1 MKPNTFHHTSALL
14 LSLIGL
20 ASSPAFALDITGDT
34 VTTDL
39 TVKGGS
45 ITLNN
50 NSSTNSSQLR
60 FNSTNRITSSWLNAP
75 GTWVWSHGSTP
86 TDVMSLD
93 SGNVLSLYDLGTSS
107 TNPAIILNPGNSG
120 STPVIAPSIT
130 VGGNL
135 VLTSSNAQ
143 TILGSQGYL
152 RVVGGVL
159 NLPSTTSSNS
169 STTGALTV
177 AGGIGIA
184 KDSWVN
190 GIRIGRGA
198 GNAPSNTALGVA
210 TLNNNTVTSGS
221 SNGTSNTAVGYGALY
236 ENTTGWSNTA
246 TGWNAMREN
255 TVGQRNTSLGSQS
268 FRYQITGSHNV
279 VLGWFA
285 GCDLE
290 SGADLTAADESVF
303 IGAATRAKTD
313 GNQNSIV
320 IGYNAIGDGSNTT
333 VIGNSATVSTRLE
346 GEIKVEA
353 LRISGQVIIEQP
365 QGDIS
370 MGDYQ

>member
-1 MKPNTFHHTSALL
+1 MKPNTFHQSTALL

-20 ASSPAFALDITGDT
+20 AASPAFALDITGDT

-50 NSSTNSSQLR
+50 NSTTTSSQLR

-75 GTWVWSHGSTP
+75 GTWVWSHGTTP

-107 TNPAIILNPGNSG
+107 VNPAIILNPGNPG

-135 VLTSSNAQ
+135 VLTAFNAQ

-159 NLPSTTSSNS
+159 NMPSTTSSTS

-177 AGGIGIA
+177 AGGIGVA
-184 KDSWVN
+184 MDSWVN

-198 GNAPSNTALGVA
+198 GNIPSNTAFGVASLNSNNSNGIANAAFGYAALENNTSGRSNTALGWMS
-210 TLNNNTVTSGS
+210 L
-221 SNGTSNTAVGYGALY
+221 
-236 ENTTGWSNTA
+236 
-246 TGWNAMREN
+246 RDN
-255 TVGQRNTSLGSQS
+255 TVGIRNTGTGNQAL
-268 FRYQITGSHNV
+268 RYQLLGSHNTA
-279 VLGWFA
+279 LGWYA
-285 GCDLE
+285 GALVE
-290 SGADLTAADESVF
+290 SGASMTSANESIF
-303 IGAATRAKTD
+303 IGADSRAKAD

-320 IGYNAIGDGSNTT
+320 IGYGTVGDGSNTT
-333 VIGNSATVSTRLE
+333 VIGNNSTLTTRLE
-346 GEIKVEA
+346 GETKVEA
-353 LRISGQVIIEQP
+353 LRVSGQVILDQP

-370 MGDYQ
+370 MGIYE